1 MSPSNIVIAVDGEL
15 QVLERRVEK
24 LREIRRL
31 ALELEAARLPAAAA
45 PPRNPGR
52 RASPALQVSDVIDTA
67 RDVLG
72 EGPASVN
79 RILTAAG
86 RTPSKHSIAV
96 VESALEQLG
105 ATVVGVTKGGGKAWA
120 LPADRD
126 PDATPEAEEAEQ
138 LHAIVR
144 EILQRQGNCTD
155 EEIQYQL
162 RKRYGIEVSLTQA
175 HREHDVCRN
184 GTRAP
189 TPSTGESHES

>member
-67 RDVLG
+67 LDVLG

-86 RTPSKHSIAV
+86 RTPSRHSIAV

-126 PDATPEAEEAEQ
+126 EATVEVEDAEQ

-144 EILQRQGNCTD
+144 EILQRHVECTD

-162 RKRYGIEVSLTQA
+162 RKRYGIEVSLTEA
-175 HREHDVCRN
+175 HREHELCRN
-184 GTRAP
+184 GNRVP
-189 TPSTGESHES
+189 TPPDGISHES

>member
-31 ALELEAARLPAAAA
+31 ALELEAARLPSAAAQ
-45 PPRNPGR
+45 PSHPGR

-79 RILTAAG
+79 RIITATG
-86 RTPSKHSIAV
+86 RTPSKHSVAV

-105 ATVVGVTKGGGKAWA
+105 ATSSA
-120 LPADRD
+120 
-126 PDATPEAEEAEQ
+126 
-138 LHAIVR
+138 
-144 EILQRQGNCTD
+144 
-155 EEIQYQL
+155 
-162 RKRYGIEVSLTQA
+162 
-175 HREHDVCRN
+175 
-184 GTRAP
+184 
-189 TPSTGESHES
+189 